1 MGGMAAQIP
10 AKDDAAINRAA
21 LDKVRADKL
30 REVGDGHDGTWVAHP
45 ALVATAREIFDAH
58 MRGPN
63 QIQRQLDDLRVSEAE
78 LLRVPEGTRTIA
90 ALRNNIDVGLHY
102 IEAWLRGIGCVPL
115 HNLMEDAATA
125 EISRAQIWQWLR
137 HRAVM
142 DDGRPLTKER
152 FRDEL
157 DAEMSRTR
165 MAAGA
170 AAFERSRFRQA
181 RDLFDRL
188 CTADE
193 LEEFLTLPAY
203 EMLLEAD
210 RPAVTTATRSVR

>member
-1 MGGMAAQIP
+1 MAAQIP
-10 AKDDAAINRAA
+10 AKDDAELNSAA
-21 LDKVRADKL
+21 LEKVRADKL

-63 QIQRQLDDLRVSEAE
+63 QIQRQLDDLRVSEAD
-78 LLRVPEGTRTIA
+78 LLRVPEGTRTMA
-90 ALRNNIDVGLHY
+90 ALRSNIDVGLHY
-102 IEAWLRGIGCVPL
+102 VEAWLRGIGCVPL
-115 HNLMEDAATA
+115 HHLMEDAATA
-125 EISRAQIWQWLR
+125 EISRAQIWQWLH
-137 HRAVM
+137 HRAPM
-142 DDGRPLTKER
+142 DNGRPLSLDR
-152 FRDEL
+152 FRGEL
-157 DAEMSRTR
+157 DAEMARTR

-181 RDLFDRL
+181 RELFERL

-203 EMLLEAD
+203 EMLLEVE
-210 RPAVTTATRSVR
+210 RPVVTTARSVR